1 MNGLTAKRR
10 RSDQALLKMYISGAS
25 GISGKTARRKVWAQA
40 HIMQIFDGTFR
51 GHGESKAFV
60 LLQSRVADVS
70 VGLKVL
76 LVTR

>member
-1 MNGLTAKRR
+1 
-10 RSDQALLKMYISGAS
+10 
-25 GISGKTARRKVWAQA
+25 
-40 HIMQIFDGTFR
+40 MQIFDGTFR